1 PFWKVNAKLRSFSEK
16 NENMTLKILKTIAR
30 LTKWCL
36 SSHKQN
42 VKLEYGQRINTN
54 YKETCLAATR
64 LPTSLFC
71 FPS

>member
-1 PFWKVNAKLRSFSEK
+1 MIITKSLNSYHFYHRGYVCSVGSALNYSPFWKVVTKVLTYFEK

-42 VKLEYGQRINTN
+42 VK
-54 YKETCLAATR
+54 
-64 LPTSLFC
+64 
-71 FPS
+71 

>member
-1 PFWKVNAKLRSFSEK
+1 
-16 NENMTLKILKTIAR
+16 MTLKILKTIAR